1 MPLARRCVGCANR
14 AAYSKVTSW
23 RGVGDEGTGEMAIDI
38 AWPAAEFVV
47 DLDDADA
54 EALFDKAAQ
63 RHMSMSGHEFLA
75 RWDAGE
81 YAGQDWD
88 RHPGLAQVA
97 MLIPF
102 AR

>member
-1 MPLARRCVGCANR
+1 
-14 AAYSKVTSW
+14 
-23 RGVGDEGTGEMAIDI
+23 MAIDI

-63 RHMSMSGHEFLA
+63 RYMSMSGQEFLA

-81 YAGQDWD
+81 YADQDWD